1 MRNVFRTHKKLS
13 VAGLALVV
21 VLVILSLALALIDW
35 NLLKLTIA
43 RAISAKTGRE
53 TGHPW

>member
-1 MRNVFRTHKKLS
+1 
-13 VAGLALVV
+13 LVV

-43 RAISAKTGRE
+43 RAISANRTSRIRGFGDAK
-53 TGHPW
+53 